1 MKKWRQWLSGLVL
14 FALLLP
20 SCGLPQ
26 AEEDTY
32 DIPVLLSAA
41 DGMTVEGDN
50 PVLIKPGEDAVFPV
64 KLDIG
69 FSVLESERYSYADGK
84 LTVKNVRYPATVDVG
99 LDFDVTVWGSVDPA
113 QIPRGEN
120 FDLKASADNGN
131 YGIVEASHHNGT
143 HPSATEVILTAKPT
157 SKGRFVCWSIGGSV
171 AKGGTPL
178 AYTEQY
184 SFFLGMD
191 MNLVANFAS
200 AESATVFY
208 HANGGTTAEGN
219 VYLRNDSPLDFY
231 FFPHALANQGQ
242 LRREGY
248 VLYAYNTEPD
258 GSGTEYNFGANLPV
272 PVGETEI
279 LYAQWAAVDPS
290 VFEYQVIDGKVNIM
304 KCTSTEEWV
313 VIPETIDGLP
323 VTNIRAGAFSNL
335 KNMTTL
341 VSNANVEVFAPNAV
355 RGCPNFTT
363 LYLCDNIKS
372 ISDRFYVDCPEFQNL
387 RLSAVRNPTK
397 MKNRGGTFHI
407 KFQRLMQAKDEGK
420 DVCVVLSGSSSEYGF
435 HSPTFEELMDYAY
448 FPVNHGTSV
457 QLPSLFFLE
466 VFSHFLDEGD
476 IVIQAPESDAR
487 QVGGNALISN
497 FWSCYEG
504 VPEVF
509 NYVDIRNYTNVF
521 STLSDFNAV
530 RDKEADTSYSD
541 HNELIDRYGDNC
553 LYKVNPSPAYAAGSG
568 RSFSSSL
575 ITETYAKRLNA
586 AYDAVRATG
595 AKVYISFA
603 PVNLNS
609 LSKTARTQDH
619 QLAYQKHFEER
630 LDAPVISN
638 FSDYILAGKYFYN
651 SDYHPSTEG
660 AILRTKKL
668 VADLKAQ
675 LAKEAAEAS

>member
-14 FALLLP
+14 LSLLRP
-20 SCGLPQ
+20 ACTAGGQ
-26 AEEDTY
+26 EEKPY
-32 DIPVLLSAA
+32 EIPVLLSAV

-50 PVLIKPGEDAVFPV
+50 PVLVATGEDAMFSV

-84 LTVKNVRYPATVDVG
+84 LTVKNVRYPATVGVG
-99 LDFDVTVWGSVDPA
+99 LDFDVSVWSSVDPA

-120 FDLKASADNGN
+120 FSLKASADNSS
-131 YGIVEASHHNGT
+131 YGTVEASHENGT
-143 HPSATEVILTAKPT
+143 HPSASEIVLRAKPT
-157 SKGRFVCWSIGGSV
+157 EKGRFVCWSIGGSV

-178 AYTEQY
+178 AYTEEY
-184 SFFLGMD
+184 AFFLGMD
-191 MNLVANFAS
+191 MNLCANFAA

-208 HANGGTTAEGN
+208 HANGGTTADGN

-258 GSGTEYNFGANLPV
+258 GSGTEYTFGANLPV
-272 PVGETEI
+272 PVGTTEI
-279 LYAQWAAVDPS
+279 LYAQWAPVDVS
-290 VFEYQVIDGKVNIM
+290 AFEYAISGGTVSIT
-304 KCTSTEEWV
+304 KCTSDAEWV
-313 VIPETIDGLP
+313 VIPETIEGLP
-323 VTNIRAGAFSNL
+323 VTSIRPGAFTSL
-335 KNMTTL
+335 QNMTTL
-341 VSNANVEVFAPNAV
+341 VSNANVETFAAGSV
-355 RGCPNFTT
+355 RHCPNFKTF
-363 LYLCDNIKS
+363 YLCDNIKRIPDNFC
-372 ISDRFYVDCPEFQNL
+372 ISCPEFQNL

-435 HSPTFEELMDYAY
+435 HSPTFEEEMGYAY

-457 QLPSLFFLE
+457 QLPALLFLE
-466 VFSHFLDEGD
+466 MFSHFLDEGD
-476 IVIQAPESDAR
+476 IVIHAPEASAS
-487 QVGGNALISN
+487 QLGNN
-497 FWSCYEG
+497 TVDNHFWGCYEG

-509 NYVDIRNYTNVF
+509 NYVDIRHFPNIF
-521 STLSDFNAV
+521 STLSDFNAI
-530 RDKEADTSYSD
+530 RDKEAETSYSD

-553 LYKVNPSPAYAAGSG
+553 LYKVNPSPAYKVSSN
-568 RSFSSSL
+568 RSFSSKL
-575 ITETYAKRLNA
+575 ISAINAKRLNT
-586 AYDAVRATG
+586 AYDAIRATG
-595 AKVYISFA
+595 AKVYVSFA

-609 LSKTARTQDH
+609 LSAVARTQAH
-619 QLAYQKHFEER
+619 QMAYQKHFEEV

-668 VADLKAQ
+668 AADLKAQ
-675 LAKEAAEAS
+675 LAKEAAGAS

>member
-1 MKKWRQWLSGLVL
+1 MKKWRQWMSGLVL

-20 SCGLPQ
+20 SCSMGP

-32 DIPVLLSAA
+32 EIPVLLSEV
-41 DGMTVEGDN
+41 DGLTVEGDN
-50 PVLIKPGEDAVFPV
+50 PVLIEPGEDAVFPV
-64 KLDIG
+64 KLDLG
-69 FSVLESERYSYADGK
+69 FSVMESDRYSYADGQ
-84 LTVKNVRYPATVDVG
+84 LTVKNVRYPTTIGVG
-99 LDFDVTVWGSVDPA
+99 LDFDVSVWSSVDPA

-120 FDLKASADNGN
+120 FSLSAKIDNN
-131 YGIVEASHHNGT
+131 SYGMIEASHANGT
-143 HPSATEVILTAKPT
+143 HPSATEIILTAKPT
-157 SKGRFVCWSIGGSV
+157 EKGRFVCWSIGGSV

-191 MNLVANFAS
+191 MNLVANFAP

-208 HANGGTTAEGN
+208 HANGGTTADGN

-258 GSGTEYNFGANLPV
+258 GSGTEYTFGANLPV
-272 PVGETEI
+272 PVGTTEI
-279 LYAQWAAVDPS
+279 LYAQWAPVDLS
-290 VFEYQVIDGKVNIM
+290 AFEYTISGETVSIT
-304 KCTSTEEWV
+304 KCTSDAEWV
-313 VIPETIDGLP
+313 VIPETIEGLP
-323 VTNIRAGAFSNL
+323 VTNIRVGAFSNL

-341 VSNANVEVFAPNAV
+341 VSNANVEVFPPNSV
-355 RGCPNFTT
+355 RGCPKFTT
-363 LYLCDNIKS
+363 FYLCDNIKS
-372 ISDRFYVDCPEFQNL
+372 ISDRFCADCPEFQNL

-397 MKNRGGTFHI
+397 MQNRGGTFHI

-435 HSPTFEELMDYAY
+435 HSPTFEEEMGYTY

-457 QLPSLFFLE
+457 QLPALLFLE
-466 VFSHFLDEGD
+466 MFSHFLDEGD
-476 IVIQAPESDAR
+476 IVIQAPESSAS
-487 QVGGNALISN
+487 QLGNN
-497 FWSCYEG
+497 TVDNHFWGCYEG
-504 VPEVF
+504 VPEIF
-509 NYVDIRNYTNVF
+509 NYVDIRHFPNIF
-521 STLSDFNAV
+521 STLSDFNAI
-530 RDKEADTSYSD
+530 RDKEAETSYSD

-553 LYKVNPSPAYAAGSG
+553 LYKVNPSPAYKAGTG
-568 RSFSSSL
+568 RSFSNKIISA
-575 ITETYAKRLNA
+575 TNAERLNA
-586 AYDAVRATG
+586 AYDAIRATG

-609 LSKTARTQDH
+609 LSPVARTEAH
-619 QLAYQKHFEER
+619 QTAYQKHFEEM

-638 FSDYILAGKYFYN
+638 FSDYILQGKYFYN

-675 LAKEAAEAS
+675 LAKEAAGAS